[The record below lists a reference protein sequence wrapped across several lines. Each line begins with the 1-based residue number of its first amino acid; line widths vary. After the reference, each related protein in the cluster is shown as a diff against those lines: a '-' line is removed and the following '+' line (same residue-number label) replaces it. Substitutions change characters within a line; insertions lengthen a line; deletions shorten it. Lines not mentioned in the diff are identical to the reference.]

1 MEPQEE
7 RLSLPFRQSLLEGAS
22 ATTVL
27 HPHRPVGESE
37 AHRGERELARVPRPR
52 GLRVGLPAT
61 LVTRKPPTGLGW
73 GRGITQTEHL
83 LYDRPDT
90 KHSSA

>member
-22 ATTVL
+22 ETTVL

-37 AHRGERELARVPRPR
+37 AHRGETELARVPRPR
-52 GLRVGLPAT
+52 GLPAV

-73 GRGITQTEHL
+73 GRRITQTEHL
-83 LYDRPDT
+83 LYDRPGT
-90 KHSSA
+90 KHLSA